1 MIAERPDPLTQ
12 REGRALGSPL
22 RLIMAA
28 SDADVERAW
37 AEVVR
42 VFADVD
48 SAMSRFRDD
57 SALTLLCR
65 RIPEAG
71 EDVPRMLVRAL
82 VAADRAKRITGGS
95 FDPRVVGALERI
107 GYVGAALGA
116 ARPAT
121 VPDNAIGDDR
131 ILSREGRTGPI
142 ALSMPVD
149 LGGIGKGL
157 ALRWAADAIEDLA
170 ERAAARGSSGPTEGR
185 RPSGPAAAPG
195 ASASR
200 TPGFLIDAGGDIVT
214 SGYVAPGQPWSVG
227 IENPTTKESPAAVV
241 SAAGRRAI
249 ATSSISRLHW
259 EQDGR
264 QVHHLI
270 DPRTGEPGGGGLV
283 SVTVAGPD
291 PAWSEV
297 WSKALFLEGAAGIA
311 AAARRRGMAAWW
323 IATDGTL
330 EMTPAARQRTTWVSG
345 ES

>member
-1 MIAERPDPLTQ
+1 MIAERTDPLVR

-22 RLIMAA
+22 RLTMAA
-28 SDADVERAW
+28 SDGEADRAW
-37 AEVVR
+37 SEVVR
-42 VFADVD
+42 VFAAVD
-48 SAMSRFRDD
+48 EAMSRFRDD

-71 EDVPRMLVRAL
+71 EDLPRMLVRAL

-107 GYVGAALGA
+107 GYAGAALGA

-121 VPDNAIGDDR
+121 VLDNAIGEDR
-131 ILSREGRTGPI
+131 ILRREGRTGPI

-157 ALRWAADAIEDLA
+157 ALRWAADAIDALA
-170 ERAAARGSSGPTEGR
+170 GAAAGPGLSA
-185 RPSGPAAAPG
+185 PPA
-195 ASASR
+195 
-200 TPGFLIDAGGDIVT
+200 PGFLIDAGGDIVT
-214 SGYVAPGQPWSVG
+214 SGYLAPGQPWSVG
-227 IENPTTKESPAAVV
+227 IENPTTAESPAAVV
-241 SAAGRRAI
+241 RAGGRGAI